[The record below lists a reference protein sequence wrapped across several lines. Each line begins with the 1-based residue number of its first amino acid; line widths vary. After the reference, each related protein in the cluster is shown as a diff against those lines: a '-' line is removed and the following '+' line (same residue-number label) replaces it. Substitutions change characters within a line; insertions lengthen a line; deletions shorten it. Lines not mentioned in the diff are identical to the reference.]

1 MRRTFVVYLCAAA
14 LLGTIF
20 IFPAVPAAPTPT
32 AIGTEVLG
40 GRTWTTDIRV
50 TRNGASDH
58 VAQITV
64 DADHDAHILWQ
75 STRSQP
81 GYYYVKLNRQGDLLS
96 EETFISDKIYR
107 SWGPQYV
114 YGPTIDIDSQESLHV
129 TFDYDYQNVGYA
141 KFDYAGNVL
150 VPEKRVGPQDTSS
163 SHTASLAVGLDDTVH
178 IANEDYK
185 FQCEDV
191 FYNKLANDGT
201 EIWSQRVVSADV
213 ASHCEFVNIKASR
226 YSGNFL
232 FTFGSG
238 TGTWLGRMDKF
249 GVKNMASVKVRP
261 QTDYKIADMAET
273 PNGDMH
279 LAWFDPTSG
288 GKIHYSRVN
297 ASGAMQQN
305 DIIISPNAVNAG
317 MPRIASTSSGLA
329 VIVWEDARNGNFDIY
344 YAVIDNTLFGSD
356 GSMVLPENIRLTQQS
371 NDQKEPWIAVDP
383 DDNFHV
389 AWTDM
394 RDGNQEIYYKFM
406 FNFALEL
413 YADPIELANLHFI
426 HPNETKRLPIFLKN
440 KGGLP
445 DSYSLDLSFTAGAL
459 QAGWQI
465 DIDTTVIEAL
475 DAGQVAPLYLTV
487 HAPGNAKDKDNVS
500 MRINA
505 SSQTAPGSWD
515 EISIQTFV
523 TVTRELS
530 LGGSPAF
537 LVADNGETVTFTLFA
552 TNTGDVREDGILI
565 RSGEQLAPIGWVVVA
580 SAATLSLDPKETG
593 TFTVA
598 VTVPMDTSLAPA
610 NLLAHIGV
618 TIQSSADPT
627 VFSAKEIMVQVK
639 SNFLIQMAPDF
650 ERQYANPG
658 ETVVY
663 RISISNIG
671 NLAGQAQIHVESQ
684 QPSQVGWVAALDV
697 ETIYLRGGE
706 TTEVALRVSVPQ
718 NAIAASRLT
727 LVVSAL
733 AVKFGTSGQT
743 EVTTFVNRVYGLNFD
758 VGSSPDVRVGRTA
771 TFPLTVSNTG
781 NGDETLTL
789 APGLLEVGWSMDF
802 SQNSVAVQSIFVP
815 HGESRTVDVR
825 VTTDAHAAAGLHT
838 PVAAVI
844 DSASQSHL
852 LPLPLRVIQFFS
864 LELTAVEFRLSG
876 SPAKTMQ
883 YDLEVRNL
891 GNGPDNFTLSVEDLS
906 IEAWRAQFLL
916 VISEGDNL
924 VQEVSTVSLSAGERA
939 HVRLLITVPHDLT
952 AQEVQFSA
960 RATSASGEQDS
971 LILVAQIKLADLKID
986 RIDFSPTSPLPGEIT
1001 AITIAVSNVGDIE
1014 AAPVKVEF
1022 YDQGMRIADDQL
1034 VRVASGQKGFVTF
1047 AWLATPGEH
1056 KLRFVIDP
1064 AFTDPATGLL
1074 EEKGMVFEV
1083 NEFDNEKEVT
1093 VPVGAQ
1099 SAFLP
1104 GFDAPLVALALAAVG
1119 VGLTLR
1125 RRRRE

>member
-1 MRRTFVVYLCAAA
+1 MRQTFVVYLCAAA

-20 IFPAVPAAPTPT
+20 IFPAVAAAPTTT
-32 AIGTEVLG
+32 AIGTEVIG

-50 TRNGASDH
+50 TRNGGQDH
-58 VAQITV
+58 NPQITV
-64 DADHDAHILWQ
+64 DADHDAHVLWQ
-75 STRSQP
+75 SSRSP
-81 GYYYVKLNRQGDLLS
+81 AGYYYVKLNRQGDLLS
-96 EETFISDKIYR
+96 EETFISSKVYT

-129 TFDYDYQNVGYA
+129 TFDFDYQNIGYA

-150 VPEKRVGPQDTSS
+150 VPEKKVGPVDSSS

-191 FYNKLANDGT
+191 FYAKLANDGT
-201 EIWSQRVVSADV
+201 EIWSQRVVSSDV
-213 ASHCEFVNIKASR
+213 ASHCEFVLIKASR

-232 FTFGSG
+232 FAFGSG

-249 GVKNMASVKVRP
+249 GVKNMASVKTRP
-261 QTDYKIADMAET
+261 QTDYKLTDVTET
-273 PNGDMH
+273 PNGDIH
-279 LAWFDPTSG
+279 IVWFDPTSG

-297 ASGAMQQN
+297 ASGALQQN
-305 DIIISPNAVNAG
+305 DVIITPNAVNAG
-317 MPRIASTSSGLA
+317 MPRIAATSSGLA
-329 VIVWEDARNGNFDIY
+329 VVVWEDARNGNFDIY

-356 GSMVLPENIRLTQQS
+356 GSMILPENVRLTQQS
-371 NDQKEPWIAVDP
+371 SDQKEPWIAIDP

-394 RDGNQEIYYKFM
+394 RDSNQEIYYKFM

-413 YADPIELANLHFI
+413 YADPIELANMYFI
-426 HPNETKRLPIFLKN
+426 HPNETKRLPVFIKN

-465 DIDTTVIEAL
+465 DIDTTVIETL

-487 HAPGNAKDKDNVS
+487 HAPGNAKQGDNVS
-500 MRINA
+500 IRINA

-515 EISIQTFV
+515 EISINTFV
-523 TVTRELS
+523 RVTRALN
-530 LGGSPAF
+530 LGVSKPVI
-537 LVADNGETVTFTLFA
+537 VADNGETVTFNMFA
-552 TNTGDVREDGILI
+552 TNTGDVREDMILV
-565 RSGEQLAPIGWVVVA
+565 RSGEELAPQGWTVVA
-580 SAATLSLDPKETG
+580 STGTLALDPKETG
-593 TFTVA
+593 TFSVA

-610 NLLAHIGV
+610 NFLAHIGV
-618 TIQSSADPT
+618 TVQSGADST

-639 SNFLIQMAPDF
+639 SNFVIQMHPDLD
-650 ERQYANPG
+650 RQYANPG

-663 RISISNIG
+663 RVSVANIG
-671 NLAGQAQIHVESQ
+671 NLAGQAQINVEAQ
-684 QPSQVGWVAALDV
+684 QPSQVGWLAQLDV

-706 TTEVALRVSVPQ
+706 TTDVSLRVTVPQ

-758 VGSSPDVRVGRTA
+758 TGSSADVRVGRTA
-771 TFPLTVSNTG
+771 TFPVTVTNTG

-815 HGESRTVDVR
+815 HGESRTYDTR
-825 VTTDAHAAAGLHT
+825 VTTDAHAGSGIHT

-852 LPLPLRVIQFFS
+852 LPLPVRVIQFFS

-906 IEAWRAQFLL
+906 VDAWQAHFML
-916 VISEGDNL
+916 VLSESDNL
-924 VQEVSTVSLSAGERA
+924 MTDITTLSLGAGERA

-986 RIDFSPTSPLPGEIT
+986 RVDFSPTTPLPGEIT

-1022 YDQGMRIADDQL
+1022 YDRGSRIADDQL
-1034 VRVASGQKGFVTF
+1034 VRVAAGQKGFVTF

-1056 KLRFVIDP
+1056 QLRFVVDP
-1064 AFTDPATGLL
+1064 PYTDAVTGLL
-1074 EEKGMVFEV
+1074 EEKGQVFEV
-1083 NEFDNEKEVT
+1083 NEFDNTKEMT
-1093 VPVGAQ
+1093 VSVGTQ
-1099 SAFLP
+1099 TSFLP
-1104 GFDAPLVALALAAVG
+1104 GFDAPLVALAVAAVAL
-1119 VGLTLR
+1119 GLSVR
-1125 RRRRE
+1125 RRRD